1 MQETIDP
8 NNTADQLQFLCWYLY
23 QDPDKHDA
31 WDETEFTL
39 ALGEVLASPSPYIQD
54 ADRAGISLEAH
65 AFWKSR
71 ADVMEEFDLETDT
84 GRLGYLSWW
93 LSKGVHLANQTFRR
107 PKSTS
112 SLNKVV
118 DASDRNPSAI
128 DQALSAPSPYINEAA
143 ESGISL
149 AAHASWL
156 ATTEVQEV
164 FDLATQEGRFGFFT
178 WWLTSGSG
186 RKREARPQWIG
197 SNPSPYLENAQRK
210 GISLEL
216 HAIWKSRK
224 DLQRHYPLETKKG
237 RLDYLAWW
245 VSCASGLEDV
255 EVSPL
260 PDWLA
265 SSPSPYLKGSRKR
278 GITLVAHATWA
289 CRPDLQW
296 AFSLEDPHQA
306 LGFLGWWLEDRRKQ
320 SAQDLPDW
328 LIEVLDA
335 PSEYVE
341 TASDDGIPV
350 ELSALWAALPAL
362 QEEFELENVSDRV
375 GLLGWYIYHWK
386 PKQPRALAT
395 WLIRSLCNPSPRI
408 TATDSVTKPS
418 LLLDAIW
425 HRSDSIR
432 LAYELRNPADREGM
446 TAWAIWLLPSIIA
459 TQIAN
464 HPQIQSRLREIDP
477 DKLFDH
483 YVRGKSIPSE
493 RPDPFEK
500 NKIRTLQ
507 IFEILKSSLNDD
519 QKILEV
525 GHHGPF
531 GFIAK
536 NNRASLLV
544 KGIDTK
550 RFLDSGYADASFDLV
565 IFTDV
570 LEDISEDDA
579 SDRQAA
585 QTVRSSAVQRVLEE
599 ADRVLEAGGHFL
611 ISTPNVSSLVSL
623 QNILNHKH
631 PFVMREHLREFTV
644 GELTEQVKG
653 LGYQVILEE
662 TCDVWDLSR
671 DSKATPALKN
681 LEGILTKIGLST
693 NHRGDCTFVLAE
705 KPIEKVT
712 SRKAEPIKPKPLR
725 VEEPT
730 GPHPS

>member
-23 QDPDKHDA
+23 QNPGEQVLG
-31 WDETEFTL
+31 DETESSL
-39 ALGEVLASPSPYIQD
+39 ALDEALASPSPYIQD

-71 ADVMEEFDLETDT
+71 ADVMEEFDLETDI

-93 LSKGVHLANQTFRR
+93 LSKGVHLANQIFRR

-112 SLNKVV
+112 SLDKVA

-128 DQALSAPSPYINEAA
+128 DQALSAPSPYLNEAA

-156 ATTEVQEV
+156 ATAEVREV
-164 FDLATQEGRFGFFT
+164 FDLATREGRFGFFT

-186 RKREARPQWIG
+186 RKRDARAQWIG

-224 DLQRHYPLETKKG
+224 DLQLHYPLETHKG

-245 VSCASGLEDV
+245 VSCASGLEGV

-265 SSPSPYLKGSRKR
+265 SLPSPYLKGSRKR
-278 GITLVAHATWA
+278 GITLAAHATWA
-289 CRPDLQW
+289 SRPDLQW

-320 SAQDLPDW
+320 FAQDLPDW

-362 QEEFELENVSDRV
+362 QEEFDIENVSGRIS
-375 GLLGWYIYHWK
+375 LIGWYIYYWK

-395 WLIRSLCNPSPRI
+395 WLIRTLCSPSARTPDI
-408 TATDSVTKPS
+408 DTVTRPS
-418 LLLDAIW
+418 LLIDALW
-425 HRSDSIR
+425 HRDESIR
-432 LAYELRNPADREGM
+432 LAYELRNPSDLEGM
-446 TAWAIWLLPSIIA
+446 MAWAIWLLPSIIA
-459 TQIAN
+459 KQIAN
-464 HPQIQSRLREIDP
+464 QPQNRSRLREIDP
-477 DKLFDH
+477 DNLFDH
-483 YVRGKSIPSE
+483 YLRGQAKPSA
-493 RPDPFEK
+493 PTSNAEK
-500 NKIRTLQ
+500 HKTRTLK
-507 IFEILKSSLNDD
+507 IFELLRPELHDH
-519 QKILEV
+519 QRILEV

-536 NNRASLLV
+536 NNQASV
-544 KGIDTK
+544 DTKGIDTE

-565 IFTDV
+565 ILTDV
-570 LEDISEDDA
+570 LEDIAEDDA
-579 SDRQAA
+579 SDREAA
-585 QTVRSSAVQRVLEE
+585 PTVRSSAVQRVLEE

-644 GELTEQVKG
+644 GELTEQIKG
-653 LGYQVILEE
+653 LGYQVILEK

-671 DSKATPALKN
+671 DSKATPALKK
-681 LEGILTKIGLST
+681 LEEILTQSGLST
-693 NHRGDCTFVLAE
+693 SQRGDCAFVLAE
-705 KPIEKVT
+705 KPIEKMR
-712 SRKAEPIKPKPLR
+712 SRKSEP
-725 VEEPT
+725 
-730 GPHPS
+730 S